1 MFICLAQYSHH
12 PTAEVKLV
20 TGQYSTQSLTVAI
33 ILTLAI
39 ASAIGFFVGFRVSR
53 WKHTNEH
60 HHVGA
65 SSSSSSGS
73 ASEYDTFGRAR
84 LTRHDSLNVNGGGGV
99 IIGHNGGTSTKIDHV
114 YGVSPKMDAMSLV
127 LTLPNHGDSG
137 RSGFATPKG
146 EKSLLTTLNNGTL
159 PKDYKVKKV
168 YL

>member
-1 MFICLAQYSHH
+1 MLISAQYSHH
-12 PTAEVKLV
+12 SNSDAKLA
-20 TGQYSTQSLTVAI
+20 TGQYTTQSLTVAI

-53 WKHTNEH
+53 LKLANEH
-60 HHVGA
+60 HA

-84 LTRHDSLNVNGGGGV
+84 LTRHDSLNVNAGGIIGGG
-99 IIGHNGGTSTKIDHV
+99 NGGTSTKIDHV
-114 YGVSPKMDAMSLV
+114 YGVSPKMDAVSLV
-127 LTLPNHGDSG
+127 LTLPHGGGGSG
-137 RSGFATPKG
+137 LTTPKT
-146 EKSLLTTLNNGTL
+146 EKNLLATLNNGTL